1 MTICFFR
8 TIILYLLLIT
18 TIRLMGKKQVGE
30 LEPSELV
37 LAMLVSDLTSVP
49 MQDFGIPLLYGAL
62 PIVILMCITMI
73 LSLLT
78 LKNNRFRRL
87 LCGEPSLV
95 VRNGVP
101 DQRAL
106 SRNRITVDE
115 LMEELRAQGITELS
129 SVKYAVLE
137 NSGRISIILYDRDS
151 PTTPAQMNVNVP
163 ESGLP
168 LILISD
174 GQLIERNLE
183 LLGHDRRW
191 LLDQLRA
198 QNLRDIPS
206 VFLFTAD
213 ENGNICAIAKEAQP

>member
-1 MTICFFR
+1 MTICFLR

-37 LAMLVSDLTSVP
+37 LAMLVSDLSSVP
-49 MQDFGIPLLYGAL
+49 MQDFGTPLLYGAL
-62 PIVILMCITMI
+62 PIIILMCLTMI

-78 LKNNRFRRL
+78 LKSNRFRSL
-87 LCGEPSLV
+87 LCGEPSV
-95 VRNGVP
+95 IVRNGVP
-101 DQRAL
+101 DQAAL
-106 SRNRITVDE
+106 ARNRITVDE

-129 SVKYAVLE
+129 TVKYAVLE
-137 NSGRISIILYDRDS
+137 NSGHISIILYDRDS
-151 PTTPAQMNVNVP
+151 PTTPSQMNVEVP
-163 ESGLP
+163 ETGLP

-174 GQLIERNLE
+174 GRLIDRNLD

-191 LLDQLRA
+191 LLDQLRT
-198 QNLRDIPS
+198 QNLGDIRS

-213 ENGNICAIAKEAQP
+213 ENGNICAIPKEECP